1 MEEIEMRSL
10 QANIEN
16 EDSKDERLTV
26 HGYIETGVPSKLLDN
41 GKIAWREIIQ
51 KGVFGKAIND
61 SIARGEEID
70 LLYNHDKNQILASN
84 VNDSFILE
92 EDEVGLYFEAKI
104 SETTWGKDAYTLIK
118 DGIISGLSFGMRVL
132 DSYWS
137 KGVDNVNIRTITAIE
152 LFEVSIL
159 KQPAYASTLVET
171 RGFKKIEDVDV
182 PDDIELRLFGGT
194 NILDTTNSNSSY
206 YESKEKKTKDMEQLV
221 IEKFYDGITLIA
233 NKLDVI
239 IEKFDE
245 LEVKNT
251 DATLEEAKEVL
262 QKTTALVNAQMQLE
276 IEKNRDDEIIDA
288 ETTQKS
294 PKKTTKA
301 TVETRSDVKT
311 EKRSVDEAS
320 EEDLDD
326 VESVEKDETE
336 KSDESN
342 KVQNHEETDSEDLSD
357 SKNEQNDNEEEAEV
371 VENDNTTDVEDS
383 EGDLEKPDEGS
394 EVETEDNEVQTHEKE
409 LIEETKNVEETETID
424 DTNNVSETEDVSKI
438 EEIRNMINK
447 FKMEEPEIE

>member
-1 MEEIEMRSL
+1 MRSL

-16 EDSKDERLTV
+16 EDSKDEKLTV

-61 SIARGEEID
+61 SIAKGEEID

-137 KGVDNVNIRTITAIE
+137 KGIDNVNIRTITAIE

-171 RGFKKIEDVDV
+171 RGFKKIEDVEV

-239 IEKFDE
+239 IEKIDDI
-245 LEVKNT
+245 EVKQT
-251 DATLEEAKEVL
+251 DAALEEAKEVL

-276 IEKNRDDEIIDA
+276 VEKQRSDETADA
-288 ETTQKS
+288 ETTQES

-301 TVETRSDVKT
+301 TLEKRSEVKT

-326 VESVEKDETE
+326 VESVEEDKTE
-336 KSDESN
+336 KSDELN
-342 KVQNHEETDSEDLSD
+342 EVQNNEETDSEDLSELKD
-357 SKNEQNDNEEEAEV
+357 EQDDNEEEAEV
-371 VENDNTTDVEDS
+371 VDKEDTTDVGDS
-383 EGDLEKPDEGS
+383 EEDLEKPDEET
-394 EVETEDNEVQTHEKE
+394 EVEAEDNEAQAHEKE
-409 LIEETKNVEETETID
+409 PIEENK
-424 DTNNVSETEDVSKI
+424 DVDKL

>member
-10 QANIEN
+10 QADIKN
-16 EDSKDERLTV
+16 EDPKDNKLTV

-41 GKIAWREIIQ
+41 GKIAWREIVQ

-61 SIARGEEID
+61 SIAKGEDID
-70 LLYNHDKNQILASN
+70 LLYNHDKTQILASN

-137 KGVDNVNIRTITAIE
+137 KGIDNVNIRTITAIE

-194 NILDTTNSNSSY
+194 GILDTTNSNSSY
-206 YESKEKKTKDMEQLV
+206 YESKEKKTKDMEKLV
-221 IEKFYDGITLIA
+221 VEKFYDGITLIA

-245 LEVKNT
+245 LEVRST
-251 DATLEEAKEVL
+251 DAALEEAKEVL
-262 QKTTALVNAQMQLE
+262 LKTTALVNAQMQLE
-276 IEKNRDDEIIDA
+276 IEKHRSGEVVDT
-288 ETTQKS
+288 ETAQEP

-301 TVETRSDVKT
+301 TTEAESDAKT
-311 EKRSVDEAS
+311 EKRSIEEAS
-320 EEDLDD
+320 EEDVDD
-326 VESVEKDETE
+326 VEGVEKGKTE
-336 KSDESN
+336 KSDKSKDE
-342 KVQNHEETDSEDLSD
+342 QNHDEEETG
-357 SKNEQNDNEEEAEV
+357 V
-371 VENDNTTDVEDS
+371 VEDNDSTNVDNS
-383 EGDLEKPDEGS
+383 KGDLEEPDDSS
-394 EVETEDNEVQTHEKE
+394 EV
-409 LIEETKNVEETETID
+409 
-424 DTNNVSETEDVSKI
+424 ETEDVSKI

>member
-16 EDSKDERLTV
+16 ENSKDNKLTV

-171 RGFKKIEDVDV
+171 RGFKKIEDVEV

-221 IEKFYDGITLIA
+221 INKFYDGITLIA
-233 NKLDVI
+233 DKLDI
-239 IEKFDE
+239 IINKFDQ
-245 LEVKNT
+245 LDVKNT
-251 DATLEEAKEVL
+251 TDALEEAKNVL
-262 QKTTALVNAQMQLE
+262 QQTTALVNAQLQLE
-276 IEKNRDDEIIDA
+276 KEKRRDDEIIDD
-288 ETTQKS
+288 ET
-294 PKKTTKA
+294 TTKA
-301 TVETRSDVKT
+301 TLETKPDAKT
-311 EKRSVDEAS
+311 EKRSIDEAS
-320 EEDLDD
+320 EEELDD
-326 VESVEKDETE
+326 VENVEMDETE
-336 KSDESN
+336 KSVESN
-342 KVQNHEETDSEDLSD
+342 EVQNHEETKSEDLSD
-357 SKNEQNDNEEEAEV
+357 STDEKNDNEEETKVDED
-371 VENDNTTDVEDS
+371 NDSTEVEDS
-383 EGDLEKPDEGS
+383 KGDLEKQDNSS
-394 EVETEDNEVQTHEKE
+394 EAEIGDNEAQNEDKD
-409 LIEETKNVEETETID
+409 LIEETEKVEKTEQ
-424 DTNNVSETEDVSKI
+424 TNDTEDVSKI
-438 EEIRNMINK
+438 ESVDKIKEIRNIINK
-447 FKMEEPEIE
+447 LKMEAPEIE

>member
-10 QANIEN
+10 QADIKN
-16 EDSKDERLTV
+16 EDSKDNKLTV

-41 GKIAWREIIQ
+41 GKIAWREIVQ

-61 SIARGEEID
+61 SIAKGEDID
-70 LLYNHDKNQILASN
+70 LLYNHDKTQILASN

-137 KGVDNVNIRTITAIE
+137 KGIDNVNIRTITAIE

-194 NILDTTNSNSSY
+194 SILDTTNSNSSY

-221 IEKFYDGITLIA
+221 VEKFYDGITLIA

-245 LEVKNT
+245 LEVRST
-251 DATLEEAKEVL
+251 DAALEEAKEVL

-276 IEKNRDDEIIDA
+276 IEKHRSGEIADV
-288 ETTQKS
+288 ETTQEP

-301 TVETRSDVKT
+301 TTETESDVKT
-311 EKRSVDEAS
+311 EKRSIEEAS
-320 EEDLDD
+320 EEGVDD
-326 VESVEKDETE
+326 VEGVEKDETE
-336 KSDESN
+336 KSDKSKDE
-342 KVQNHEETDSEDLSD
+342 QNHDEEETG
-357 SKNEQNDNEEEAEV
+357 V
-371 VENDNTTDVEDS
+371 VEDNDSTNVDNS
-383 EGDLEKPDEGS
+383 KGDLEEPDDSS
-394 EVETEDNEVQTHEKE
+394 EV
-409 LIEETKNVEETETID
+409 
-424 DTNNVSETEDVSKI
+424 ETEDVSKI

>member
-16 EDSKDERLTV
+16 EDSKDEKLTV

-137 KGVDNVNIRTITAIE
+137 KGIDNVNIRTITAIE

-171 RGFKKIEDVDV
+171 RGFKKIEDVEV

-239 IEKFDE
+239 IEKIDDI
-245 LEVKNT
+245 EVKNT
-251 DATLEEAKEVL
+251 DAALEEAKEVL

-276 IEKNRDDEIIDA
+276 VEKQRSDETVDT
-288 ETTQKS
+288 ETTQES

-301 TVETRSDVKT
+301 TLEKRSEVKT

-326 VESVEKDETE
+326 VEGVEKDKTE
-336 KSDESN
+336 ESDELN
-342 KVQNHEETDSEDLSD
+342 EVQNHEETDSEDLNE
-357 SKNEQNDNEEEAEV
+357 SKDEQNDNEEEAEV
-371 VENDNTTDVEDS
+371 VEEEDATDVGDS
-383 EGDLEKPDEGS
+383 EEDLEKPDEET
-394 EVETEDNEVQTHEKE
+394 EVEAEDNEAQTHEKE
-409 LIEETKNVEETETID
+409 LIEENK
-424 DTNNVSETEDVSKI
+424 DVDKL

>member
-1 MEEIEMRSL
+1 MRSL

-16 EDSKDERLTV
+16 KDSKDNKLTV

-92 EDEVGLYFEAKI
+92 EDEVGLYFEARI

-118 DGIISGLSFGMRVL
+118 DRIISGLSFGMRVL

-137 KGVDNVNIRTITAIE
+137 KGIDNVNIRTITAIE

-171 RGFKKIEDVDV
+171 RGFKKIEDIDV

-233 NKLDVI
+233 DKLDVI

-245 LEVKNT
+245 FEVKNT
-251 DATLEEAKEVL
+251 NDALEEAKEVL

-276 IEKNRDDEIIDA
+276 IEKHRDDETVDT
-288 ETTQKS
+288 ETTQKHS
-294 PKKTTKA
+294 KKTTKA
-301 TVETRSDVKT
+301 TLEAKPDTKT
-311 EKRSVDEAS
+311 EKRSIEEAS
-320 EEDLDD
+320 EEGVSD
-326 VESVEKDETE
+326 VEGVEKDETE
-336 KSDESN
+336 KLGKSN
-342 KVQNHEETDSEDLSD
+342 EVQDHEEINSEGLSE
-357 SKNEQNDNEEEAEV
+357 SKDEQDDNEEEAEV
-371 VENDNTTDVEDS
+371 VEDDDSTDVDNSKGNLGESDNS
-383 EGDLEKPDEGS
+383 S

-409 LIEETKNVEETETID
+409 LIEETENVEETETVD
-424 DTNNVSETEDVSKI
+424 DTNNVSETEDVNKI

-447 FKMEEPEIE
+447 LKMEEPEIE

>member
-16 EDSKDERLTV
+16 EDSKDKKLTV

-137 KGVDNVNIRTITAIE
+137 KGIDNVNIRTITAIE

-171 RGFKKIEDVDV
+171 RGFKKIEDVEV

-239 IEKFDE
+239 IEKIDDI
-245 LEVKNT
+245 EVKHT
-251 DATLEEAKEVL
+251 DAALEEAKEVL

-276 IEKNRDDEIIDA
+276 VEKQRSDEVVDA
-288 ETTQKS
+288 ETTQES

-301 TVETRSDVKT
+301 TLETRSETKT
-311 EKRSVDEAS
+311 EKRSIDEAS

-326 VESVEKDETE
+326 VESVEEDKTE
-336 KSDESN
+336 KSDELN
-342 KVQNHEETDSEDLSD
+342 EVQNHEETDSEDLSE
-357 SKNEQNDNEEEAEV
+357 SKDEQNDNEEEVEV
-371 VENDNTTDVEDS
+371 VEKEDAADTGDS
-383 EGDLEKPDEGS
+383 EEDLEKPDEET
-394 EVETEDNEVQTHEKE
+394 EVEAEDNEAQTHEKE
-409 LIEETKNVEETETID
+409 PIEENK
-424 DTNNVSETEDVSKI
+424 DVDKL

>member
-1 MEEIEMRSL
+1 MKDIEMRSL
-10 QANIEN
+10 QADVKN
-16 EDSKDERLTV
+16 EDPKDNKLTV

-61 SIARGEEID
+61 SIAKGEDID
-70 LLYNHDKNQILASN
+70 LLYNHDKTQILASN

-104 SETTWGKDAYTLIK
+104 SETTWGKDAYTLIR

-137 KGVDNVNIRTITAIE
+137 KGIDNVNIRTITAIE

-194 NILDTTNSNSSY
+194 SILDTTNSNSSY
-206 YESKEKKTKDMEQLV
+206 YESKEKKTKDMEKLV
-221 IEKFYDGITLIA
+221 VEKFYDGITLIA

-245 LEVKNT
+245 LEVRST
-251 DATLEEAKEVL
+251 DAALEEAKEVL

-276 IEKNRDDEIIDA
+276 IEKHRSGEIADT
-288 ETTQKS
+288 ETTKKS

-301 TVETRSDVKT
+301 TAETESDAKT
-311 EKRSVDEAS
+311 EKRSIEEAS
-320 EEDLDD
+320 EEDVDD
-326 VESVEKDETE
+326 VEGVEKDETE
-336 KSDESN
+336 KSDG
-342 KVQNHEETDSEDLSD
+342 
-357 SKNEQNDNEEEAEV
+357 SKDEQNCNEEEAEV
-371 VENDNTTDVEDS
+371 IEDNDSTDVDNS
-383 EGDLEKPDEGS
+383 KGDLEEPDNSS
-394 EVETEDNEVQTHEKE
+394 EAEAE
-409 LIEETKNVEETETID
+409 
-424 DTNNVSETEDVSKI
+424 DTNKI

>member
-16 EDSKDERLTV
+16 EDSKEKLTV

-137 KGVDNVNIRTITAIE
+137 KGIDNVNIRTITAIE

-171 RGFKKIEDVDV
+171 RGFKKIEDVEV

-239 IEKFDE
+239 IEKIDDI
-245 LEVKNT
+245 EVKNT
-251 DATLEEAKEVL
+251 DAALEEAKEVL

-276 IEKNRDDEIIDA
+276 VEKQRSDETVDA
-288 ETTQKS
+288 ETTQES

-301 TVETRSDVKT
+301 TL
-311 EKRSVDEAS
+311 EKRSIDEAS

-326 VESVEKDETE
+326 VESVEEDKTE
-336 KSDESN
+336 KSDELN
-342 KVQNHEETDSEDLSD
+342 EVQNHEETDSEDLSE
-357 SKNEQNDNEEEAEV
+357 SKDEQNDNEEEAEV
-371 VENDNTTDVEDS
+371 VEKEDTTDAEDS
-383 EGDLEKPDEGS
+383 EEDLEKPDEET
-394 EVETEDNEVQTHEKE
+394 EVEAEDNESQTHEKE
-409 LIEETKNVEETETID
+409 PIE
-424 DTNNVSETEDVSKI
+424 ETEDVDKLK
-438 EEIRNMINK
+438 EIRNMINK